1 MTAESIMTS
10 ALFTLSPTDTVADAF
25 SLMQE
30 KKVRCLPVVDSSGGF
45 IGLFGLRRLSRILLP
60 KAMLDLGE
68 HSISD
73 LQFLPDEVVQDSD
86 RWREVSEQPVANFLE
101 KKKKLLFCTP
111 QTALPELLV
120 LLDKSKDS
128 SLPVI
133 VIEGKEK
140 KVVGMVSSWD
150 VLQAIVM
157 GRLISTKDSASS

>member
-1 MTAESIMTS
+1 MTS

-30 KKVRCLPVVDSSGGF
+30 KKVRSLPVVDSSGAF

-60 KAMLDLGE
+60 KAMLDLGK

-101 KKKKLLFCTP
+101 KKNKLLFCTP
-111 QTALPELLV
+111 ETALPELLV

-133 VIEGKEK
+133 VIEGEER

-150 VLQAIVM
+150 VLQGIVM
-157 GRLISTKDSASS
+157 GRLVNTKDSTSP

>member
-1 MTAESIMTS
+1 MTS

-30 KKVRCLPVVDSSGGF
+30 KRIRSLPVVDTSGAF

-60 KAMLDLGE
+60 KATLDLGE

-101 KKKKLLFCTP
+101 KKNKLLFCTP

-133 VIEGKEK
+133 VIEGKTK

-150 VLQAIVM
+150 VLQGIVM
-157 GRLISTKDSASS
+157 GRLIKAKDSKAP